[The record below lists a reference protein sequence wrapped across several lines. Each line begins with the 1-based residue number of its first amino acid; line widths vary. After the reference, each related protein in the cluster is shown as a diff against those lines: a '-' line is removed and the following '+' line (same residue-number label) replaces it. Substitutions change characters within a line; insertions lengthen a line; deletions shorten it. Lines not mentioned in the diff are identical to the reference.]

1 MLTAT
6 PEVKVYVALGVTD
19 MRKSINGLALLVE
32 EHFRLDLFTGSL
44 FAFCNRRRDRVKIIY
59 WDRNGFCLWMKRLEK
74 EAFRWPESEMEVIEI
89 SQTALGWLLHGL
101 DLWIIGS
108 GLTYGHF
115 AGHNTHKSSRPS
127 TSEILPS
134 F

>member
-1 MLTAT
+1 MLTTT

-32 EHFRLDLFTGSL
+32 EHFRLDLFSGSL
-44 FAFCNRRRDRVKIIY
+44 FAFCNRKRDRVKIIY

-74 EAFRWPESEMEVIEI
+74 EVFRWPESEQEVIEI

-101 DLWIIGS
+101 DL
-108 GLTYGHF
+108 GH
-115 AGHNTHKSSRPS
+115 AHRWLAYSSVS
-127 TSEILPS
+127 
-134 F
+134 

>member
-19 MRKSINGLALLVE
+19 MRKSINGLAQLVE
-32 EHFRLDLFTGSL
+32 EHLRLDLFTGNL
-44 FAFCNRRRDRVKIIY
+44 FAFCNRKRDRVKIIY

-74 EAFRWPESEMEVIEI
+74 EIFRWPESEKEVIEI

-101 DLWIIGS
+101 DLKQAHRRLAYNS
-108 GLTYGHF
+108 V
-115 AGHNTHKSSRPS
+115 S
-127 TSEILPS
+127 
-134 F
+134 